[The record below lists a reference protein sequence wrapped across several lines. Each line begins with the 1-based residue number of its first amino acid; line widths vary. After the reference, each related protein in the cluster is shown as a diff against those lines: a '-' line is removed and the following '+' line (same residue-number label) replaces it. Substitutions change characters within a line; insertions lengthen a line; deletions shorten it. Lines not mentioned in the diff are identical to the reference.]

1 MSTHRLHAYCEDHS
15 GGPSA
20 LPKRERYD
28 GAVVSDIVSKE
39 SWRESNAYRKI
50 KPVTPAAHMPTQ
62 AAVFSRNAAPP
73 AGRPDLSRK
82 QSVEVK
88 SRTASRGKLSDDS
101 GDSDASADNSERYN
115 RHARFGLLA
124 VQ

>member
-1 MSTHRLHAYCEDHS
+1 MGIVDVAISPAYRLLVYCEDHS
-15 GGPSA
+15 GGSSA

-39 SWRESNAYRKI
+39 SWRENNAYRKI

-62 AAVFSRNAAPP
+62 AAVFSRNAAPT

-82 QSVEVK
+82 QPAEVK
-88 SRTASRGKLSDDS
+88 SRASRGKLSDDS
-101 GDSDASADNSERYN
+101 GDSDASGDDSER
-115 RHARFGLLA
+115 
-124 VQ
+124 